1 MAQVTIL
8 LAKPANGV
16 SPSGTLTN
24 TTGLVRLS
32 VAITAG
38 TGPASYQLIKQ
49 NTDST
54 AWYFVPNAVLNV
66 EDGSVGQLN
75 WEDLEGNAL
84 YHVVQTRPSGQSVVL
99 TGATGYLSA
108 SSVIS
113 QSVGAVTTTTL
124 TASGAIVG
132 QSTLA
137 ITGAATLSSTLA
149 VTGAVTNSSTLT
161 QTGIATFNAA
171 PVFAAGLTAS
181 GAVAN
186 DFSGSTADF
195 SLSTGAAAW
204 AGASGKALSFVSTA
218 AAMTLTAGA
227 ASTWKTSAGA
237 LTVDSAAALQLGTT
251 AATSI
256 AIGNGAIAVAVTSS
270 GASSLVVGA
279 NGATNPALKV
289 DSSTAS
295 SATGLQIKS
304 AAAAAGVA
312 LLVLSSGSNENL
324 TINAK
329 GTGTITAQSA
339 VAVPAGGS
347 AGASLLLSSTAAL
360 GIYVGSGAPTVSAA
374 QGSFYLRTDGSSS
387 STRLYVNSSG
397 STTWVAVT
405 TAS

>member
-1 MAQVTIL
+1 MSAVTIL

-24 TTGLVRLS
+24 TTGLIRLS
-32 VAITAG
+32 VSNAAG
-38 TGPASYQLIKQ
+38 TGPSSYQLIKQ
-49 NTDST
+49 NADST

-66 EDGSVGQLN
+66 DDGSVGQLN

-84 YHVVQTRPSGQSVVL
+84 YHVVQTRPSGQSAVL

-137 ITGAATLSSTLA
+137 
-149 VTGAVTNSSTLT
+149 VTGAVTHSSTLT

>member
-8 LAKPANGV
+8 LGLPANGV

-32 VAITAG
+32 VTSTAG
-38 TGPASYQLIKQ
+38 TGPSSYQLIKQ
-49 NTDST
+49 NADST
-54 AWYFVPNAVLNV
+54 VWYYVPNAVMDV
-66 EDGSVGQLN
+66 PDGGINQLN
-75 WEDLEGNAL
+75 WNDLEGNAL
-84 YHVVQTRPSGQSVVL
+84 YHVVQTRPSGQSAVL

-149 VTGAVTNSSTLT
+149 VTGAATLSSTLAV
-161 QTGIATFNAA
+161 TGA
-171 PVFAAGLTAS
+171 LTA
-181 GAVAN
+181 
-186 DFSGSTADF
+186 TAA
-195 SLSTGAAAW
+195 LTVGTTLGVTGAATLSSTLAVT
-204 AGASGKALSFVSTA
+204 GASTFGSSAII
-218 AAMTLTAGA
+218 
-227 ASTWKTSAGA
+227 TSA
-237 LTVDSAAALQLGTT
+237 SANSLAVGL
-251 AATSI
+251 
-256 AIGNGAIAVAVTSS
+256 NGS
-270 GASSLVVGA
+270 
-279 NGATNPALKV
+279 TNPALKV

-360 GIYVGSGAPTVSAA
+360 GVYVGSGAPTVSAA

-387 STRLYVNSSG
+387 STRLYVNSNG

>member
-1 MAQVTIL
+1 MALVTIL

-49 NTDST
+49 NADST

-66 EDGSVGQLN
+66 DDGSVGQLN

-84 YHVVQTRPSGQSVVL
+84 YHVVQTRPSGQSAVL
-99 TGATGYLSA
+99 TGASGYLSA

-137 ITGAATLSSTLA
+137 ITGASTLTGAVTMSAAATVGTTLGVTGAATLSSTLSVAGALTASAALTVGTTLDVTGAATLSSTLA
-149 VTGAVTNSSTLT
+149 VTGASTFGSSA
-161 QTGIATFNAA
+161 II
-171 PVFAAGLTAS
+171 
-181 GAVAN
+181 
-186 DFSGSTADF
+186 
-195 SLSTGAAAW
+195 
-204 AGASGKALSFVSTA
+204 
-218 AAMTLTAGA
+218 
-227 ASTWKTSAGA
+227 TSA
-237 LTVDSAAALQLGTT
+237 SANSLAVGL
-251 AATSI
+251 
-256 AIGNGAIAVAVTSS
+256 NGS
-270 GASSLVVGA
+270 
-279 NGATNPALKV
+279 TNPALKV

-360 GIYVGSGAPTVSAA
+360 GVYVGSGAPTVSAA

>member
-1 MAQVTIL
+1 MSAVTIL

-24 TTGLVRLS
+24 TTGLIRLS
-32 VAITAG
+32 VSNAAG
-38 TGPASYQLIKQ
+38 TGPSSYQLIKQ
-49 NTDST
+49 NADST

-66 EDGSVGQLN
+66 DDGSVGQLN

-84 YHVVQTRPSGQSVVL
+84 YHVVQTRPSGQSAVL

-113 QSVGAVTTTTL
+113 QIVGAVTTTTL

-137 ITGAATLSSTLA
+137 
-149 VTGAVTNSSTLT
+149 VTGAVTHSSTLT

>member
-24 TTGLVRLS
+24 TTGLIRLS
-32 VAITAG
+32 VSNVAG
-38 TGPASYQLIKQ
+38 TGPSSYQLIKQ
-49 NTDST
+49 NADST

-66 EDGSVGQLN
+66 DDGSVNQLN

-84 YHVVQTRPSGQSVVL
+84 YHVVQTRPSGQSAVL

-137 ITGAATLSSTLA
+137 ITGA
-149 VTGAVTNSSTLT
+149 VTHSSTLT

-181 GAVAN
+181 GAVAM

>member
-1 MAQVTIL
+1 MSAVTIL

-49 NTDST
+49 NADST

-66 EDGSVGQLN
+66 DDGSVGQLN

-84 YHVVQTRPSGQSVVL
+84 YHVVQTRPSGQSAVL

-149 VTGAVTNSSTLT
+149 VTGAVTHSSTLT

-171 PVFAAGLTAS
+171 PVFAAGATAS
-181 GAVAN
+181 GAV
-186 DFSGSTADF
+186 DFDLSGSTAALKTPSGLTTITGDLLMTAAKVVGF
-195 SLSTGAAAW
+195 GAPQALSGAGAVNVTTLVTLVTSTGAGDALTMADGTR
-204 AGASGKALSFVSTA
+204 AGQLKFVSMVVDGGSAVLTPTTKTNFTTL
-218 AAMTLTAGA
+218 TLTAAYDWGLMQW
-227 ASTWKTSAGA
+227 S
-237 LTVDSAAALQLGTT
+237 GTAWRPVAFGGT
-251 AATSI
+251 AAF
-256 AIGNGAIAVAVTSS
+256 A
-270 GASSLVVGA
+270 
-279 NGATNPALKV
+279 
-289 DSSTAS
+289 
-295 SATGLQIKS
+295 
-304 AAAAAGVA
+304 
-312 LLVLSSGSNENL
+312 
-324 TINAK
+324 
-329 GTGTITAQSA
+329 
-339 VAVPAGGS
+339 
-347 AGASLLLSSTAAL
+347 
-360 GIYVGSGAPTVSAA
+360 
-374 QGSFYLRTDGSSS
+374 
-387 STRLYVNSSG
+387 
-397 STTWVAVT
+397 
-405 TAS
+405 

>member
-24 TTGLVRLS
+24 TTGLIRLS
-32 VAITAG
+32 VSNVAG
-38 TGPASYQLIKQ
+38 TGPSSYQLIKQ
-49 NTDST
+49 NADST

-66 EDGSVGQLN
+66 DDGSVNQLN

-84 YHVVQTRPSGQSVVL
+84 YHVVQTRPSGQSAVL

-137 ITGAATLSSTLA
+137 ITGA
-149 VTGAVTNSSTLT
+149 VTHSSTLT

-181 GAVAN
+181 GAVAM

-204 AGASGKALSFVSTA
+204 AGASGKALSFVSTS

-329 GTGTITAQSA
+329 GTGTITVQSA

>member
-1 MAQVTIL
+1 MALVTIL

-49 NTDST
+49 NADST

-66 EDGSVGQLN
+66 DDGSVGQLN

-84 YHVVQTRPSGQSVVL
+84 YHVVQTRPSGQSAVL
-99 TGATGYLSA
+99 TGASGYLSA

-149 VTGAVTNSSTLT
+149 VTGASTFGSSA
-161 QTGIATFNAA
+161 II
-171 PVFAAGLTAS
+171 
-181 GAVAN
+181 
-186 DFSGSTADF
+186 
-195 SLSTGAAAW
+195 
-204 AGASGKALSFVSTA
+204 
-218 AAMTLTAGA
+218 
-227 ASTWKTSAGA
+227 TSA
-237 LTVDSAAALQLGTT
+237 SANSLAVGL
-251 AATSI
+251 
-256 AIGNGAIAVAVTSS
+256 NGS
-270 GASSLVVGA
+270 
-279 NGATNPALKV
+279 TNPALKV

-360 GIYVGSGAPTVSAA
+360 GVYVGSGAPTVSAA

-387 STRLYVNSSG
+387 STRLYVNSNG

>member
-24 TTGLVRLS
+24 TTGLIRLS
-32 VAITAG
+32 VSNAAG
-38 TGPASYQLIKQ
+38 TGPSSYQLIKQ
-49 NTDST
+49 NADST

-66 EDGSVGQLN
+66 DDGSVGQLN

-84 YHVVQTRPSGQSVVL
+84 YHVVQTRPSGQSAVL
-99 TGATGYLSA
+99 AGATGYLSA

-137 ITGAATLSSTLA
+137 
-149 VTGAVTNSSTLT
+149 VTGAVTHSSTLT

>member
-24 TTGLVRLS
+24 TTGLIRLS
-32 VAITAG
+32 VSNVAG
-38 TGPASYQLIKQ
+38 TGPSSYQLIKQ
-49 NTDST
+49 NADST

-66 EDGSVGQLN
+66 DDGSVNQLN

-84 YHVVQTRPSGQSVVL
+84 YHVVQTRPSGQSAVL

-137 ITGAATLSSTLA
+137 ITGA
-149 VTGAVTNSSTLT
+149 VTHSSTLT

-186 DFSGSTADF
+186 DFSGSSADF

>member
-1 MAQVTIL
+1 MALVTIL

-32 VAITAG
+32 VAIAAG

-49 NTDST
+49 NADST

-66 EDGSVGQLN
+66 DDGSVNQLN

-84 YHVVQTRPSGQSVVL
+84 YHVVQTRPSGQSAVL

-137 ITGAATLSSTLA
+137 ITGATTLSSTLAVTGAATLSSTLA
-149 VTGAVTNSSTLT
+149 VTGALTASAALTVGTTLGVTGAATLSSTL
-161 QTGIATFNAA
+161 
-171 PVFAAGLTAS
+171 
-181 GAVAN
+181 AV
-186 DFSGSTADF
+186 
-195 SLSTGAAAW
+195 TGA
-204 AGASGKALSFVSTA
+204 STFGSSA
-218 AAMTLTAGA
+218 II
-227 ASTWKTSAGA
+227 TSA
-237 LTVDSAAALQLGTT
+237 SANSLAVGL
-251 AATSI
+251 
-256 AIGNGAIAVAVTSS
+256 NGS
-270 GASSLVVGA
+270 
-279 NGATNPALKV
+279 TNPALKV

-360 GIYVGSGAPTVSAA
+360 GVYVGSGAPTVSAA

-387 STRLYVNSSG
+387 STRLYVNSNG

>member
-24 TTGLVRLS
+24 TTGLIRLS
-32 VAITAG
+32 VSNAAG
-38 TGPASYQLIKQ
+38 TGPSSYQLIKQ
-49 NTDST
+49 NADST

-66 EDGSVGQLN
+66 DDGSVNQLN

-84 YHVVQTRPSGQSVVL
+84 YHVVQTRPSGQSAVL

-137 ITGAATLSSTLA
+137 ITGA
-149 VTGAVTNSSTLT
+149 VTHSSTLT

-181 GAVAN
+181 G
-186 DFSGSTADF
+186 
-195 SLSTGAAAW
+195 
-204 AGASGKALSFVSTA
+204 
-218 AAMTLTAGA
+218 
-227 ASTWKTSAGA
+227 
-237 LTVDSAAALQLGTT
+237 
-251 AATSI
+251 
-256 AIGNGAIAVAVTSS
+256 AVAVTSS

>member
-1 MAQVTIL
+1 MSAVTIL

-49 NTDST
+49 NADST

-66 EDGSVGQLN
+66 DDGSVGQLN

-84 YHVVQTRPSGQSVVL
+84 YHVVQTRPSGQSAVL
-99 TGATGYLSA
+99 AGATGYLSA

-137 ITGAATLSSTLA
+137 
-149 VTGAVTNSSTLT
+149 VTGAVTHSSTLT

>member
-1 MAQVTIL
+1 MSAVTIL

-32 VAITAG
+32 VAIAAG

-84 YHVVQTRPSGQSVVL
+84 YHVVQTRPSGQAAVL

-137 ITGAATLSSTLA
+137 ITGASTLTGNVTMSGAATVGTTLGVTGATTLSSTLA
-149 VTGAVTNSSTLT
+149 VTGAVTHSSTLT

-171 PVFAAGLTAS
+171 PVFAAGATAS
-181 GAVAN
+181 GAV
-186 DFSGSTADF
+186 DFDLSGSTAALKTPSGLTTITGDLLMTAAKVVGF
-195 SLSTGAAAW
+195 GAPQTLSGAGAVNVTTLVTLVTSTGVGDALTMADGTR
-204 AGASGKALSFVSTA
+204 AGQLKFVSMVVDGGSAVLTPTTKTNFTTL
-218 AAMTLTAGA
+218 TLTAAYDWGLMQW
-227 ASTWKTSAGA
+227 S
-237 LTVDSAAALQLGTT
+237 GTAWRPVAFGGT
-251 AATSI
+251 AAF
-256 AIGNGAIAVAVTSS
+256 A
-270 GASSLVVGA
+270 
-279 NGATNPALKV
+279 
-289 DSSTAS
+289 
-295 SATGLQIKS
+295 
-304 AAAAAGVA
+304 
-312 LLVLSSGSNENL
+312 
-324 TINAK
+324 
-329 GTGTITAQSA
+329 
-339 VAVPAGGS
+339 
-347 AGASLLLSSTAAL
+347 
-360 GIYVGSGAPTVSAA
+360 
-374 QGSFYLRTDGSSS
+374 
-387 STRLYVNSSG
+387 
-397 STTWVAVT
+397 
-405 TAS
+405 

>member
-1 MAQVTIL
+1 MALVTIL

-32 VAITAG
+32 VAIAAG

-49 NTDST
+49 NADST

-66 EDGSVGQLN
+66 DDGSVGQLN

-84 YHVVQTRPSGQSVVL
+84 YHVVQTRPSGQSAVL
-99 TGATGYLSA
+99 TGASGYLSA

-149 VTGAVTNSSTLT
+149 VTGASTFGSSA
-161 QTGIATFNAA
+161 II
-171 PVFAAGLTAS
+171 
-181 GAVAN
+181 
-186 DFSGSTADF
+186 
-195 SLSTGAAAW
+195 
-204 AGASGKALSFVSTA
+204 
-218 AAMTLTAGA
+218 
-227 ASTWKTSAGA
+227 TSA
-237 LTVDSAAALQLGTT
+237 SANSLAVGL
-251 AATSI
+251 
-256 AIGNGAIAVAVTSS
+256 NGS
-270 GASSLVVGA
+270 
-279 NGATNPALKV
+279 TNPALKV

-360 GIYVGSGAPTVSAA
+360 GVYVGSGAPTVSAA

-387 STRLYVNSSG
+387 STRLYVNSNG

>member
-1 MAQVTIL
+1 MSAVTIL

-32 VAITAG
+32 VAIAAG

-84 YHVVQTRPSGQSVVL
+84 YHVVQTRPSGQAAVL
-99 TGATGYLSA
+99 TGASGYLSA

-149 VTGAVTNSSTLT
+149 VTGAVTHSSTLT

-171 PVFAAGLTAS
+171 PVFAAGATAS
-181 GAVAN
+181 GAV
-186 DFSGSTADF
+186 DFDLSGSTAALKTPSGLTTITGDLLMTAAKVVGF
-195 SLSTGAAAW
+195 GAPQALSGAGAVNVTTLVTLVTSTGAGDALTMADGTR
-204 AGASGKALSFVSTA
+204 AGQLKFVSMVVDGGSSVLTPTTKTNFTTL
-218 AAMTLTAGA
+218 TLTAAYDWGLMQW
-227 ASTWKTSAGA
+227 S
-237 LTVDSAAALQLGTT
+237 GTAWRPVAFGGT
-251 AATSI
+251 AAF
-256 AIGNGAIAVAVTSS
+256 A
-270 GASSLVVGA
+270 
-279 NGATNPALKV
+279 
-289 DSSTAS
+289 
-295 SATGLQIKS
+295 
-304 AAAAAGVA
+304 
-312 LLVLSSGSNENL
+312 
-324 TINAK
+324 
-329 GTGTITAQSA
+329 
-339 VAVPAGGS
+339 
-347 AGASLLLSSTAAL
+347 
-360 GIYVGSGAPTVSAA
+360 
-374 QGSFYLRTDGSSS
+374 
-387 STRLYVNSSG
+387 
-397 STTWVAVT
+397 
-405 TAS
+405 